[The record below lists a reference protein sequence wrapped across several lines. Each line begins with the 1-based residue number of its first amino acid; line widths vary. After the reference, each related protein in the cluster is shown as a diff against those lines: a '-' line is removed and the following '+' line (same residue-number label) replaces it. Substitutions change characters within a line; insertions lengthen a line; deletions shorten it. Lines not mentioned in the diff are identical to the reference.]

1 MSVKYCHLCTW
12 ICFFL
17 FVSECFL
24 IYIYVIGKLVCANF
38 AIILKLDSLNLL
50 NTLNGDGCY
59 NLSKFV
65 F

>member
-1 MSVKYCHLCTW
+1 MDL
-12 ICFFL
+12 FFF